1 MVKGFL
7 LSKVVPRLFACAVA
21 AGVLGW
27 VVVHCGPREG
37 TVVLHVLEP
46 GLEVTLAGRVYSFQ
60 EPIAG
65 PLVLHLPPGRYH
77 FRVRRG
83 DAVVHA
89 ESFTLRGGDS
99 QVLAAIRD

>member
-1 MVKGFL
+1 MSQSFL
-7 LSKVVPRLFACAVA
+7 LSKVVQRLLACAVA
-21 AGVLGW
+21 AGVMGW

-46 GLEVTLAGRVYSFQ
+46 GLEVTLAGSVYYFQ
-60 EPIAG
+60 EATDE
-65 PLVLHLPPGRYH
+65 PLVLRLPAGRYH

-83 DAVVHA
+83 YAVVHA